1 LVALPNQQTPAEGE
15 HAATPITAR
24 RLLLHLIGFY
34 LAGSGGAVVITL
46 FLALVGLEFT
56 LGQWIYL
63 LLSVLWVVPLYLLVD
78 VYVIRRHYRPLGDT
92 LDILDRGQTPDN
104 WSASRALV
112 RALNLPFLSFVR
124 VTFIHG
130 PAAAGLVTLAL
141 WLGNVYADIGYADW
155 QLAAFAATVLF
166 FASPTHAIIEF
177 FIIARAVTPVVE
189 RLWDFCDHVEVAH
202 RRELISINLRN
213 KLLYLSI
220 FVAALPLLFFAASI
234 VPKVDLLFNDLGYE
248 ISLTQMS
255 PLLLWVSSVVLVCMG
270 GALAM
275 SILTA
280 SEVSRSAARLIDAM
294 KAVENGELDNRLKIA
309 GTDEYAELYRGFN
322 LMTESLREEVQILEL
337 SHDLAG
343 ELDLDRLLARII
355 GATTE
360 LLDAERSSLL
370 LYDARAN
377 ELWSRV
383 AEGLETREI
392 RLPSD
397 QGIAGAVFTSGVTEN
412 ISDPYADPRFNK
424 ATDQQTGF
432 KTRSI
437 LCMPIV
443 NKAGEK
449 LGVTQ
454 VLNKRGDHFRSRDE
468 QRLAAFTAQI
478 AVALENA
485 RLFEDVLNEKNYNDS
500 ILKSTSNG
508 VLTLDEDHKI
518 LVANE
523 MAFSILQAD
532 RDTLIGN
539 SVEAVFGARNRWV
552 MASLARVEQTGQQDS
567 HVDAELALPDGETA
581 SVNMSVM
588 PLVDSAEETIGSMMM
603 IEDITSE
610 KRVKST
616 MSRYMSAEVV
626 EQLLASGEAQ
636 LGGQNQHVS
645 ILFSDL
651 RGFTTV
657 SETLGARDTVSML
670 NEYFEEMVEVI
681 FQNAGVLDKFIGDAI
696 MALYGVP
703 FNGEQDAD
711 NAVNTANGMFTA
723 LRVLNERRAGRGMDP
738 VDIGIGIST
747 GDVVVGNIG
756 STRRMEYTV
765 IGDSVNLAARLES
778 ATKYYGA
785 HVLLSEFTVADLKQD
800 HLLRE
805 VDLMRVKGKNKP
817 VTIFEAMA
825 HHTETTFPGLKNA
838 LRAYGE
844 AFAAVKQRDWNTALA
859 GFEAVLAINPAD
871 RPSILQRDRVLHYRD
886 NPPPAD
892 WDGVWVMDTK

>member
-1 LVALPNQQTPAEGE
+1 MVAVPEQGTSSDAGSRIASISARQFFRQLVGY
-15 HAATPITAR
+15 
-24 RLLLHLIGFY
+24 Y
-34 LAGSGGAVVITL
+34 LAGSGGAVVVTL

-63 LLSVLWVVPLYLLVD
+63 LFAVVFVVPIYVLLD
-78 VYVIRRHYRPLGDT
+78 IYVIWRHYRPVGDALRT
-92 LDILDRGQTPDN
+92 MDTGRPPDN
-104 WSASRALV
+104 WAASRALV
-112 RALNLPFLSFVR
+112 RGLNLPFLSFVR

-130 PAAAGLVTLAL
+130 PAAAALVVLAL
-141 WLGNVYADIGYADW
+141 LAGNMIGNMGFAAW
-155 QLAAFAATVLF
+155 QVGAFAATILF

-177 FIIARAVTPVVE
+177 FVIARAVTPVVE
-189 RLWDFCDHVEVAH
+189 RLWSYCEKVEETH
-202 RRELISINLRN
+202 RRELISVNLRN

-220 FVAALPLLFFAASI
+220 FVAALPLLFFAVSI
-234 VPKVDLLFNDLGYE
+234 VPKVDLLFTKLGYE
-248 ISLTQMS
+248 ITLGQMS
-255 PLLLWVSSVVLVCMG
+255 PLLLWVASVVLVCMG

-280 SEVSRSAARLIDAM
+280 SEVSQSAARLIDAM
-294 KAVENGELDNRLKIA
+294 KRVEFGEFDNKLQIT

-322 LMTESLREEVQILEL
+322 LMTESLREEVQILEV

-343 ELDLDRLLARII
+343 ELDLDRLLNRII
-355 GATTE
+355 GATTD

-370 LYDARAN
+370 LYDPKQDQ
-377 ELWSRV
+377 LWSRV

-392 RLPSD
+392 RVPAD
-397 QGIAGAVFTSGVTEN
+397 QGIAGAVFTSGITEN

-424 ATDQQTGF
+424 AVDQQTGF

-454 VLNKRGDHFRSRDE
+454 VLNKRGGVFRPRDE

-508 VLTLDEDHKI
+508 VLTLSETHEILTVNEKALKI
-518 LVANE
+518 LRLE
-523 MAFSILQAD
+523 
-532 RDTLIGN
+532 RDHLLGRKVEDVLGRENPWTISTL
-539 SVEAVFGARNRWV
+539 E
-552 MASLARVEQTGQQDS
+552 RVERTGHQDAL
-567 HVDAELALPDGETA
+567 VDAELVLGDGEKA
-581 SVNMSVM
+581 SVNVAVM
-588 PLVDSAEETIGSMMM
+588 PLVDSAEETIGSMMV

-610 KRVKST
+610 KRVRST

-626 EQLLASGEAQ
+626 EQLLASDEAQ
-636 LGGQNQHVS
+636 LGGADQHVS
-645 ILFSDL
+645 ILFSDV

-657 SETLGARDTVSML
+657 SEQLGARETVSML

-681 FQNAGVLDKFIGDAI
+681 FRNAGVLDKFIGDAI

-703 FNGEQDAD
+703 FNGEHDAD
-711 NAVNTANGMFTA
+711 NAVNTACDMFTA
-723 LRVLNERRAGRGMDP
+723 LRALNERRAARGMDP

-778 ATKYYGA
+778 ATKFYGA

-800 HLLRE
+800 HVLRE
-805 VDLMRVKGKNKP
+805 IDLLRVKGKSRP
-817 VTIFEAMA
+817 VTIYEAMG
-825 HHTETTFPGLKNA
+825 HHTAATFPQLDAA
-838 LRAYGE
+838 LTAYGE
-844 AFAAVKQRDWNTALA
+844 AQAALKARDWPAALA
-859 GFEAVLAINPAD
+859 GFEKVLALHPGDA
-871 RPSILQRDRVLHYRD
+871 PSAMHRDRVRHYIA
-886 NPPPAD
+886 NPPPDD
-892 WDGVWVMDTK
+892 WDGVWVMETK

>member
-1 LVALPNQQTPAEGE
+1 MVALPNQGTSAEHEG
-15 HAATPITAR
+15 HTTPISAR
-24 RLLLHLIGFY
+24 RLLLHLIAFY

-56 LGQWIYL
+56 LAQWIYL
-63 LLSVLWVVPLYLLVD
+63 LVSVLWVVPLYLLLD
-78 VYVIRRHYRPLGDT
+78 VYVIRRHYRPLGET
-92 LDILDRGQTPDN
+92 LSILDRGQTPDN

-141 WLGNVYADIGYADW
+141 WLGNIFADMGYAGW
-155 QLAAFAATVLF
+155 QLAAFGATVLF

-177 FIIARAVTPVVE
+177 FVIARAITPVVE
-189 RLWDFCDHVEVAH
+189 RLWDFCERVEVQH

-234 VPKVDLLFNDLGYE
+234 VPKVDLLFDDLGYE
-248 ISLTQMS
+248 ISLAQMS
-255 PLLLWVSSVVLVCMG
+255 PLLLWVSSVVLICMG

-294 KAVENGELDNRLKIA
+294 KGVENGELDNRLKIA

-370 LYDARAN
+370 LYDARAG

-424 ATDQQTGF
+424 ETDQQTGF

-443 NKAGEK
+443 NKAGDK

-454 VLNKRGDHFRSRDE
+454 VLNKRGDQFRARDE

-523 MAFSILQAD
+523 MALTILQAD
-532 RDTLIGN
+532 RDSLIGK
-539 SVEAVFGARNRWV
+539 SMESVFGPKNRWV
-552 MASLARVEQTGQQDS
+552 MTSLARVEQTGQEES

-581 SVNMSVM
+581 SVNVSVM

-610 KRVKST
+610 KRVRST

-626 EQLLASGEAQ
+626 EQLLASGESQ

-657 SETLGARDTVSML
+657 SEALGARDTVSML

-747 GDVVVGNIG
+747 GEVVVGNIG

-785 HVLLSEFTVADLKQD
+785 HVLLSEFTVADLKKD

-805 VDLMRVKGKNKP
+805 IDLMRVKGKSKP

-825 HHTETTFPGLKNA
+825 HHTEESFPGLSEA
-838 LRAYGE
+838 LALYDN
-844 AFAAVKQRDWNTALA
+844 AFAAVKQRDWDRALT
-859 GFEAVLAINPAD
+859 GFEAVLALNPHD
-871 RPSILQRDRVLHYRD
+871 QPSVLHRDRVLHYRD
-886 NPPPAD
+886 DPPPAD
-892 WDGVWVMDTK
+892 WDGVWVMESK

>member
-1 LVALPNQQTPAEGE
+1 MVAVPGNGTTADVESR
-15 HAATPITAR
+15 ATPVSAR
-24 RLLLHLIGFY
+24 RLLWQLIGYY
-34 LAGSGGAVVITL
+34 LAGSGGAVVVTL

-56 LGQWIYL
+56 LQQWTYLIVAVFVIVPIYV
-63 LLSVLWVVPLYLLVD
+63 VLD
-78 VYVIRRHYRPLGDT
+78 IYVIARHYRPVGST
-92 LDILDRGQTPDN
+92 LRLLDAGRTPDN
-104 WSASRALV
+104 WDSSRALV

-130 PAAAGLVTLAL
+130 PAASALVFLVL
-141 WLGNVYADIGYADW
+141 WLGNQWFGMG
-155 QLAAFAATVLF
+155 FAAWQIGAFVATILF

-177 FIIARAVTPVVE
+177 FVIARAITPVVE
-189 RLWDFCDHVEVAH
+189 RMWGYCESVEEQH
-202 RRELISINLRN
+202 RQELISVNLRN

-220 FVAALPLLFFAASI
+220 FVAALPLLFFAVSI
-234 VPKVDLLFNDLGYE
+234 VPKVDLLFTQLGYE
-248 ISLTQMS
+248 ITLGQMS
-255 PLLLWVSSVVLVCMG
+255 PLLLWVASVVLVCMG

-294 KAVENGELDNRLKIA
+294 KQVEHGEFDNELQVT

-322 LMTESLREEVQILEL
+322 LMTESLREEVRILEV

-343 ELDLDRLLARII
+343 ELDLDRLLTRII

-370 LYDARAN
+370 IYDAKTD

-383 AEGLETREI
+383 AEGLDTREL
-392 RLPSD
+392 RVPSD

-412 ISDPYADPRFNK
+412 ISDPYADERFNK
-424 ATDQQTGF
+424 AVDQRTGF
-432 KTRSI
+432 RTRSI

-454 VLNKRGDHFRSRDE
+454 VLNKRGGQFRPRDE

-508 VLTLDEDHKI
+508 VLTLSERHEI
-518 LVANE
+518 LTVNE
-523 MAFSILQAD
+523 KALRILRME
-532 RDTLIGN
+532 RDALT
-539 SVEAVFGARNRWV
+539 SKTVEEVLGRDNAWV
-552 MASLARVEQTGQQDS
+552 MASLERVERTGLQDAM
-567 HVDAELALPDGETA
+567 VDAELVLPDGEKA
-581 SVNMSVM
+581 SVNVSVM
-588 PLVDSAEETIGSMMM
+588 PLLDSGEEKIGSMMV

-610 KRVKST
+610 KRVRST

-626 EQLLASGEAQ
+626 DQLLESGEAQ
-636 LGGQNQHVS
+636 LGGADQHVS
-645 ILFSDL
+645 ILFSDV

-657 SETLGARDTVSML
+657 SEQLGARETVSML

-681 FQNAGVLDKFIGDAI
+681 FQNSGVLDKFIGDAI

-703 FNGEQDAD
+703 FNAEFDAD
-711 NAVNTANGMFTA
+711 NAVNTANDMFVA
-723 LRVLNERRAGRGMDP
+723 LRRLNARRADRGMDP

-778 ATKYYGA
+778 ATKFYGA
-785 HVLLSEFTVADLKQD
+785 HVLLSEFTVADLKQE
-800 HLLRE
+800 HVLRE
-805 VDLMRVKGKNKP
+805 IDLLRVKGKNKP
-817 VTIFEAMA
+817 VTIYEAMG
-825 HHTETTFPGLKNA
+825 HHTDETFPELDRALAIYADATAALK
-838 LRAYGE
+838 
-844 AFAAVKQRDWNTALA
+844 KRDWQTALG
-859 GFEAVLAINPAD
+859 GFDEVLKIHPGDA
-871 RPSILQRDRVLHYRD
+871 PSSMHRERVQHYIA
-886 NPPPAD
+886 NPPPDD
-892 WDGVWVMDTK
+892 WDGVWVMETK

>member
-1 LVALPNQQTPAEGE
+1 M
-15 HAATPITAR
+15 
-24 RLLLHLIGFY
+24 
-34 LAGSGGAVVITL
+34 VITL

-56 LGQWIYL
+56 LSQWIYL
-63 LLSVLWVVPLYLLVD
+63 LLSVLWVVPVYLLLD
-78 VYVIRRHYRPLGDT
+78 VYVIRRHYRPLGET
-92 LDILDRGQTPDN
+92 LKILDSGQSPDN

-130 PAAAGLVTLAL
+130 PAASALVVLAL
-141 WLGNVYADIGYADW
+141 WFGNIFVDAGYANW
-155 QLAAFAATVLF
+155 QLAAFGATILF

-177 FIIARAVTPVVE
+177 FVIARAITPVVE
-189 RLWDFCDHVEVAH
+189 RLWDYCDRVEAVH

-234 VPKVDLLFNDLGYE
+234 IPKVDLLFSDLGYE
-248 ISLTQMS
+248 ISLSQMS
-255 PLLLWVSSVVLVCMG
+255 PLLLWVSSVVLVCMA

-280 SEVSRSAARLIDAM
+280 SDVSRSAARLIGAM
-294 KAVENGELDNRLKIA
+294 KQVENGELDNRLKIA

-370 LYDARAN
+370 LFDSRN
-377 ELWSRV
+377 GELWSRV

-392 RLPSD
+392 RLPAD
-397 QGIAGAVFTSGVTEN
+397 QGIAGAVFTSGLTEN
-412 ISDPYADPRFNK
+412 ITDPYADPRFNK
-424 ATDQQTGF
+424 QTDQQTGF

-437 LCMPIV
+437 LCMPIT

-454 VLNKRGDHFRSRDE
+454 VLNKRGDQFRARDE

-508 VLTLDEDHKI
+508 VLTFDEDHKI

-523 MAFSILQAD
+523 MALTILQAN
-532 RDTLIGN
+532 RDAFIGK
-539 SVEAVFGARNRWV
+539 SVESVFGDKNQWV
-552 MASLARVEQTGQQDS
+552 MASLARVEQTGQADS
-567 HVDAELALPDGETA
+567 HVDAELALPDGQTA

-610 KRVKST
+610 KRVRST

-626 EQLLASGEAQ
+626 EELLSSGGAQ

-711 NAVNTANGMFTA
+711 NAVATANGMFTA
-723 LRVLNERRAGRGMDP
+723 LRILNTRRAGRGLDP
-738 VDIGIGIST
+738 MDIGIGIST

-765 IGDSVNLAARLES
+765 IGDSVNLAARLEG

-805 VDLMRVKGKNKP
+805 IDLMRVKGKNKP
-817 VTIFEAMA
+817 VTIFEAMG
-825 HHTETTFPGLKNA
+825 HHTDESFPGLDAA
-838 LRAYGE
+838 LAAYNE
-844 AFAAVKQRDWNTALA
+844 AFAAVKQRDWKTALA
-859 GFEAVLAINPAD
+859 GFESVLSINSQD
-871 RPSILQRDRVLHYRD
+871 RPSVLHRDRVLHYRA
-886 NPPPAD
+886 NPPPDD
-892 WDGVWVMDTK
+892 WDGVWVMESK

>member
-1 LVALPNQQTPAEGE
+1 MVALLNQDTTAERE
-15 HAATPITAR
+15 PRSQPISAR

-56 LGQWIYL
+56 LSQWIYL
-63 LLSVLWVVPLYLLVD
+63 LLSVVWVVPVYLLLD
-78 VYVIRRHYRPLGDT
+78 VYVIRRHYRPLGET
-92 LDILDRGQTPDN
+92 LTILDSGQSPDN
-104 WSASRALV
+104 WSASRAMV

-130 PAAAGLVTLAL
+130 PAASALVVLAL
-141 WLGNVYADIGYADW
+141 WLGNVFADAGYANW
-155 QLAAFAATVLF
+155 QLAAFGATILF

-177 FIIARAVTPVVE
+177 FVIARAITPVVE
-189 RLWDFCDHVEVAH
+189 RLWDYCDRVEAAH

-234 VPKVDLLFNDLGYE
+234 IPKVDLLFNDLGYE
-248 ISLTQMS
+248 ISLSQMS

-280 SEVSRSAARLIDAM
+280 SDVSRSAARLIDAM
-294 KAVENGELDNRLKIA
+294 KQVENGELDNRLKIA

-370 LYDARAN
+370 LFDSRN
-377 ELWSRV
+377 GELWSRV

-392 RLPSD
+392 RLPAD
-397 QGIAGAVFTSGVTEN
+397 QGIAGAVFTSGLTEN
-412 ISDPYADPRFNK
+412 ITDPYADPRFNK
-424 ATDQQTGF
+424 QTDQQTGF

-454 VLNKRGDHFRSRDE
+454 VLNKRGDQFRARDE

-508 VLTLDEDHKI
+508 VLTFDEDHKI

-523 MAFSILQAD
+523 MALTILQAN
-532 RDTLIGN
+532 RDAFIGK
-539 SVEAVFGARNRWV
+539 SVESVFGDKNQWV
-552 MASLARVEQTGQQDS
+552 MTSLARVEQTGQADS
-567 HVDAELALPDGETA
+567 HVDAELALPDGQTA

-610 KRVKST
+610 KRVRST

-626 EQLLASGEAQ
+626 EELLSSGGAQ

-711 NAVNTANGMFTA
+711 NAVTTANGMFTA
-723 LRVLNERRAGRGMDP
+723 LRILNTRRAGRGMAP
-738 VDIGIGIST
+738 MDIGIGIST

-765 IGDSVNLAARLES
+765 IGDSVNLAARLEG

-785 HVLLSEFTVADLKQD
+785 HVLLSEFTVADLKQS

-805 VDLMRVKGKNKP
+805 IDLMRVKGKNKP
-817 VTIFEAMA
+817 VIIFEAMD
-825 HHTETTFPGLKNA
+825 HHTDESFVGLEAA
-838 LRAYGE
+838 LAAYNE
-844 AFAAVKQRDWNTALA
+844 AFAAVKQRDWKTALA
-859 GFEAVLAINPAD
+859 GFESVLSINPQD
-871 RPSILQRDRVLHYRD
+871 RPSVLHRDRVLHYRD
-886 NPPPAD
+886 NPPPDD
-892 WDGVWVMDTK
+892 WDGVWVMESK

>member
-1 LVALPNQQTPAEGE
+1 MVALPNQDASSALKQHE
-15 HAATPITAR
+15 TPISSR
-24 RLLLHLIGFY
+24 RLLYHLIGFY
-34 LAGSGGAVVITL
+34 LAGSGGAVVVTL
-46 FLALVGLEFT
+46 FLVLVGLEFT
-56 LGQWIYL
+56 LGQWVYL
-63 LLSVLWVVPLYLLVD
+63 IISVLWVVPVYLLFD

-92 LDILDRGQTPDN
+92 LKILDRGETPDN

-112 RALNLPFLSFVR
+112 RALNLPFFSFVR

-130 PAAAGLVTLAL
+130 PAAAGLIVLAL
-141 WLGNVYADIGYADW
+141 WLGNTYVDMGYAGW
-155 QLAAFAATVLF
+155 QVAAFGASVLF

-177 FIIARAVTPVVE
+177 FVIARAVTPVVE
-189 RLWDFCDHVEVAH
+189 RLWDYCERVEEVH
-202 RRELISINLRN
+202 RRELIAINLRN

-234 VPKVDLLFNDLGYE
+234 VPKVDLLFSDLGYE
-248 ISLTQMS
+248 ITLSQMS
-255 PLLLWVSSVVLVCMG
+255 PLLLWVASVVLVCMG

-280 SEVSRSAARLIDAM
+280 SEVSRSASHLIDAM
-294 KAVENGELDNRLKIA
+294 KQVENGELDNRLKIS

-360 LLDAERSSLL
+360 LLDADRSSLL
-370 LYDARAN
+370 LFDARN
-377 ELWSRV
+377 GELWSRV

-397 QGIAGAVFTSGVTEN
+397 QGIAGAVFTSGLTEN
-412 ISDPYADPRFNK
+412 ITDPYADPRFNK
-424 ATDQQTGF
+424 QTDQQTGF

-454 VLNKRGDHFRSRDE
+454 VLNKRGDQFRARDE

-500 ILKSTSNG
+500 ILQSTSNG
-508 VLTLDEDHKI
+508 VLTLDEDRKF

-523 MAFSILQAD
+523 MALSILQAD
-532 RDTLIGN
+532 RNALIGK
-539 SVEAVFGARNRWV
+539 SVEEVFGAKNRWI
-552 MASLARVEQTGQQDS
+552 MTSLAKVEQTGQQDS

-610 KRVKST
+610 KRVRST

-626 EQLLASGEAQ
+626 EELLSSGEAQ

-657 SETLGARDTVSML
+657 SEKLGARDTVSML

-681 FQNAGVLDKFIGDAI
+681 FDNAGVLDKFIGDAI

-711 NAVNTANGMFTA
+711 NAVLTANGMFTA
-723 LRVLNERRAGRGMDP
+723 LRLLNERREGRGMEA
-738 VDIGIGIST
+738 VDIGVGIST

-785 HVLLSEFTVADLKQD
+785 HVLLSEFTAADLKQD
-800 HLLRE
+800 HRLRE
-805 VDLMRVKGKNKP
+805 IDLMRVKGKNKP
-817 VTIFEAMA
+817 VTIFETMA
-825 HHTETTFPGLKNA
+825 HHTDVSFPGLDAA
-838 LRAYGE
+838 LAAYDSG
-844 AFAAVKQRDWNTALA
+844 FAAVKQRDWKNALA
-859 GFEAVLAINPAD
+859 GFESVLAINPND
-871 RPSILQRDRVLHYRD
+871 QPSVLHRDRILHYKD
-886 NPPPAD
+886 NPPPDD
-892 WDGVWVMDTK
+892 WDGVWIMESK

>member
-1 LVALPNQQTPAEGE
+1 LVALPNQDTAAERDPR
-15 HAATPITAR
+15 TQPISAR

-56 LGQWIYL
+56 LWQWAYL
-63 LLSVLWVVPLYLLVD
+63 LLSVLWVVPVYVLLD

-92 LDILDRGQTPDN
+92 LEILDRGQAPDN

-130 PAAAGLVTLAL
+130 PAAASLIAFTLL
-141 WLGNVYADIGYADW
+141 LGNAYADANYATW
-155 QLAAFAATVLF
+155 QIAAFGAAVLF

-177 FIIARAVTPVVE
+177 FVIARAITPVVE
-189 RLWDFCDHVEVAH
+189 RLWDYCERVEEVH

-234 VPKVDLLFNDLGYE
+234 IPKVDLLFDDLGYE
-248 ISLTQMS
+248 ISLSQMS
-255 PLLLWVSSVVLVCMG
+255 PLLLWVTSVVLVCMG

-280 SEVSRSAARLIDAM
+280 SEVSRSASRLIDAM
-294 KAVENGELDNRLKIA
+294 KQVENGELDNRLKIA

-370 LYDARAN
+370 LFDARN
-377 ELWSRV
+377 GELWSRV

-392 RLPSD
+392 RLPAD

-412 ISDPYADPRFNK
+412 ITDPYADPRFNK
-424 ATDQQTGF
+424 KTDQQTGF

-454 VLNKRGDHFRSRDE
+454 VLNKRGDQFRARDE

-508 VLTLDEDHKI
+508 VLTLDENHKI

-523 MAFSILQAD
+523 MALTILQAS
-532 RDTLIGN
+532 RESVIGK
-539 SVEAVFGARNRWV
+539 SLESVFGDKNHWITT
-552 MASLARVEQTGQQDS
+552 SLTRVEQTGLEDT
-567 HVDAELALPDGETA
+567 HVDAELALPDGQTA

-610 KRVKST
+610 KRVRST

-626 EQLLASGEAQ
+626 EELLSSGEAQ

-711 NAVNTANGMFTA
+711 NAVNTANDMFTA
-723 LRVLNERRAGRGMDP
+723 LRVLNARRAGRGMDP
-738 VDIGIGIST
+738 VDIGVGIST

-805 VDLMRVKGKNKP
+805 IDLMRVKGKSKP
-817 VTIFEAMA
+817 VTIYEAMA
-825 HHTETTFPGLKNA
+825 HHTDESYPDLELA
-838 LRAYGE
+838 LTSYNE
-844 AFAAVKQRDWNTALA
+844 AFAAVKQRNWTTALA
-859 GFEAVLAINPAD
+859 GFESVLAINPQDHPA
-871 RPSILQRDRVLHYRD
+871 ILHRDRVLHYRD
-886 NPPPAD
+886 NPPPDD
-892 WDGVWVMDTK
+892 WDGVWIMESK